1 MVDIQK
7 TKLRIADN
15 ALFLQHDECTPIR
28 DLPLIHLFNSWGS
41 ITYIFCH
48 IQMESFS
55 IFKEY
60 KTMPKYFYDYSSDL
74 FTLILCLFFRNNENL
89 KSYIDFFF
97 AGPYQEKPIKW
108 KWPIL
113 RVTKHVFL
121 HILGRSGLFDQVQT
135 RIEFCKWQQ
144 LFCIKFRK

>member
-7 TKLRIADN
+7 TKLRTADN
-15 ALFLQHDECTPIR
+15 VPFLQYYECTRIR

-60 KTMPKYFYDYSSDL
+60 KTMPDIFMTIHQTFLPLSYAY
-74 FTLILCLFFRNNENL
+74 FFRNNENL
-89 KSYIDFFF
+89 KSYIDFF
-97 AGPYQEKPIKW
+97 AVPYQEKPIKW
-108 KWPIL
+108 KRPIL
-113 RVTKHVFL
+113 KITKHFFFAYL
-121 HILGRSGLFDQVQT
+121 RSIWPLWSSPDKNRIL
-135 RIEFCKWQQ
+135 
-144 LFCIKFRK
+144 